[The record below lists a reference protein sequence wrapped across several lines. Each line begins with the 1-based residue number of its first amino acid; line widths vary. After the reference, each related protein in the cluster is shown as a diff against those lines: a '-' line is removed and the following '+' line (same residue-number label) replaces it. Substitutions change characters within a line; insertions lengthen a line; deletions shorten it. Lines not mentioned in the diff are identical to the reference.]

1 MSKIKTFIKV
11 EAEGQTQ
18 LRGLR
23 PRDGAW
29 AYSRWQRRLTL
40 RAAHLLYA
48 YTRGVPYGKL
58 ERRAQEPPPFSYV
71 ARLSQTLCDAPIDE
85 GALKAWATVAT

>member
-1 MSKIKTFIKV
+1 MSKIKQFIKV
-11 EAEGQTQ
+11 EADAQTQ

-23 PRDGAW
+23 PRDAAW
-29 AYSRWQRRLTL
+29 AYSRWQNRATL

-48 YTRGVPYGKL
+48 FTRGVPYAKL
-58 ERRAQEPPPFSYV
+58 ERRVQEPPPLSFAS
-71 ARLSQTLCDAPIDE
+71 RLSRDLCDAPIDE